1 MHCFHEK
8 RIIIALLLAVMLC
21 MGSVVSVQ
29 AVAPE
34 GYPPVID
41 GLDFGGK
48 VVYIYDWW
56 SDGTRSENPTDDQL
70 KQYEYWDWLE
80 DTYNVTIKQ
89 TALSDWEGNP
99 AALAEMVAN
108 KDDSELC
115 IVGISGGF
123 AGGPLANDLYMPW
136 TYGLDSGAFDQ
147 NTLDYMTKGGVTYGV
162 SYGDSVEPRQG
173 VFFNK
178 RVLEEAGIDWNELY
192 DLQASGDW
200 TWEKME
206 QYMGMV
212 QMDKDNDGQLDVWAL
227 TGNGDDVTI
236 GLVVSNDADF
246 YGYNDDGLLV
256 PTIESA
262 EMKEALQRRIDWG
275 SQYMRPTEQWD
286 DYQRFWAEGSVA
298 FMIGQSYEGFNGNGT
313 VNQCADDWGF
323 LALPKGPRSDH
334 YMTTEDNNVYGIP
347 NVYDQATALKLEQL
361 FTLYSMTPGI
371 SEDAWSANFS
381 GLTDERAINE
391 TYAMLRQSEYATILN
406 YNLLGDRNSTV
417 TEIMWNLGGGTVE
430 EIVESALQ
438 AFQERCDEFNKA
450 NRQRLEL
457 VSDFVQRCYSL
468 ILSRNADEAG
478 LEFWITALMS
488 GQSDASKIIKGFV
501 NSVEFKGK
509 ALTEEEKV
517 EIIYNTML
525 GRSSDPAGKAHWAAY
540 LYAGNP
546 IEVIIKGFCAS
557 PEFTGIC
564 KKYGINPGTVVVDE
578 IKQPKADIEK
588 VKAFVSRCYSLIL
601 SRDPDPSGLSFWTKK
616 LASDA
621 SAASE
626 IIDRF
631 VNSVEFKG
639 KNLSNEEAVEI
650 LYNTMLGRGS
660 DPAGKAHWIAKLEAG
675 YPYAAIINGFCVSS
689 EFTGICNTYGIKP
702 GSVNVEDFEVLNGIG
717 AAADMMIG
725 EAAETADP
733 EVKDET
739 GLVPVEIVLSPEVEN
754 ENLGTAVQVIYVGQ

>member
-457 VSDFVQRCYSL
+457 VSDFVQRC
-468 ILSRNADEAG
+468 
-478 LEFWITALMS
+478 
-488 GQSDASKIIKGFV
+488 
-501 NSVEFKGK
+501 
-509 ALTEEEKV
+509 
-517 EIIYNTML
+517 
-525 GRSSDPAGKAHWAAY
+525 
-540 LYAGNP
+540 
-546 IEVIIKGFCAS
+546 
-557 PEFTGIC
+557 
-564 KKYGINPGTVVVDE
+564 
-578 IKQPKADIEK
+578 
-588 VKAFVSRCYSLIL
+588 
-601 SRDPDPSGLSFWTKK
+601 
-616 LASDA
+616 
-621 SAASE
+621 
-626 IIDRF
+626 
-631 VNSVEFKG
+631 
-639 KNLSNEEAVEI
+639 
-650 LYNTMLGRGS
+650 
-660 DPAGKAHWIAKLEAG
+660 
-675 YPYAAIINGFCVSS
+675 
-689 EFTGICNTYGIKP
+689 
-702 GSVNVEDFEVLNGIG
+702 
-717 AAADMMIG
+717 
-725 EAAETADP
+725 
-733 EVKDET
+733 
-739 GLVPVEIVLSPEVEN
+739 
-754 ENLGTAVQVIYVGQ
+754 